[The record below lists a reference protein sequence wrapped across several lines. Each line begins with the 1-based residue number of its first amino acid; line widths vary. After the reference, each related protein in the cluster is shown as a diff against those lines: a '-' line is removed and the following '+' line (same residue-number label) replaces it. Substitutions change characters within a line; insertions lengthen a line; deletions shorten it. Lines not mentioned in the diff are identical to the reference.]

1 VIGNKRVLA
10 VIPARGGSKGLP
22 GKNILPVA
30 GRPLLDWTVCAAR
43 DSRSIDRTVLSSD
56 DDLIIEA
63 GRRLGCDVP
72 FKRPPE
78 LATDSAGTVDVV
90 LHALE
95 MAPGYDVVVVLQPTS
110 PLRTAQDIDVACA
123 RWAESGAPSCVSVS
137 PVTQSPY
144 WMYRMDS
151 AQRLEPLLSEPSSA
165 SRRQDLPEVVALNG
179 AIYVADAA
187 WLRATRRFVT
197 NNTVA
202 YVMPPERAL
211 DIDTAADFEAFVK
224 AIQEETHA

>member
-1 VIGNKRVLA
+1 MIGDKRVLA

-43 DSRSIDRTVLSSD
+43 DARSIDRTVLSSD
-56 DDLIIEA
+56 DALIIETA
-63 GRRLGCDVP
+63 RRLGCDVP
-72 FKRPPE
+72 FIRPHE
-78 LATDSAGTVDVV
+78 LATDTAETVDVV

-110 PLRTAQDIDVACA
+110 PLRTSQDIDAACA
-123 RWAESGAPSCVSVS
+123 LWVGSGAPACVSVS
-137 PVTQSPY
+137 PVAQSPY
-144 WMYRMDS
+144 WMYRMDP
-151 AQRLEPLLSEPSSA
+151 ANRLEPIIPESLPR

-197 NNTVA
+197 ERTVA
-202 YVMPPERAL
+202 YVMPTERAL
-211 DIDTAADFEAFVK
+211 DIDTATDFEAFVK
-224 AIQEETHA
+224 AV